1 MPSQGPPPSVGGK
14 DLSSFLPDE
23 SGSGGGTAS
32 LPNPAQMALFQENR
46 ERQARNAARAVRRQG
61 GEDGVSD
68 DEELGMLDGSDGASP
83 GQLDSQEPSAM
94 PAGMPSR
101 PRTPE
106 DDTDSLQLLRD
117 VMKMTP
123 NSRGIALKL
132 WNAGVDKRSGAGPR
146 AEATAGSGSKGSEN
160 ALITIDSEI
169 KTDLFAGRVVETPQE
184 LPALLRNGFH
194 LPLSMCTSEVM
205 TKMHK
210 HPEQVQYRK
219 MHDGKGIKRALIDI
233 AQWPDEQ
240 MLKPEDW
247 RDAWRNYFEIL
258 PAVCDDEI
266 VKRFSEHYMWLS
278 GQSDFN
284 RIFPVILAFDIDV
297 RRGYFLT
304 KKTFVVDS
312 KSYNDHFLKIRLEH
326 IEKGTRSTLPIPAAP
341 IAGSSQTLYRTPSH
355 SPDSRRPRRDGTAD
369 STAKP
374 FREGRASASTSMLC
388 LICGESGH
396 RASQCGRSTLSNGKP
411 AFTVWENKKLLAIST
426 RAEICL
432 TWNVQHADT
441 SAPSAVPTVMPL
453 RLSGASERE
462 RIITPYDADAF
473 ESILRTLGLLQRY
486 PFLPRKLRYGF
497 PIGDFAPLLRTFA
510 PSNHSSGSEHIDFI
524 RQYISEQVSLGR
536 MTGPYSQA
544 QVEHILGTFFV
555 SSPLAVV
562 PKAGSKKFRLVQNC
576 SYQDEFGVSVNS
588 QINSDDFPTKWG
600 TAAEVAEI
608 IVNAPSGAQAACL
621 DIDSAFRNLPIKP
634 AHKPFLVI
642 QCDPGNFYIDHVLP
656 FGVSSGTGVQGE
668 PMDAIV
674 NILGAHDIGPS
685 RKWVDDLITFR
696 FPVDQL
702 ATSDVRK
709 YAYGLADIFRI
720 TDPLGVPWHQTK
732 YSDYAS
738 RAVYSGFLWDLD
750 QRSVA
755 LPDEKHSKYL
765 AKLTAFI
772 ATAER
777 GRVSQRDAMSI
788 NGTLSHIT
796 FVYPHGRAFLTN
808 LCSFIASF
816 SNPYA
821 PRFAPHSV
829 LSDMKWWFSV
839 LNVPSIAR
847 SLASRGPLQDL
858 GIWVDASSSWG
869 IGIIVC
875 GEWSA
880 WHWQGPINTWKGQG
894 RDIGWAEMV
903 AVELAIR
910 TVDALG
916 YHDATILVR
925 GDNKGVEG
933 AFARGR
939 SHNFQVN
946 SSIRRAEVI
955 AMSLNILFIV
965 RYVNTKDN
973 LADPVSRGDP
983 TPSMSHRQPPFQ
995 LPEELVSFLVNV

>member
-1 MPSQGPPPSVGGK
+1 MPSQEPPPSVGGK

-32 LPNPAQMALFQENR
+32 LPNPAQIALFQENR

-68 DEELGMLDGSDGASP
+68 DEELGMLDGSDGTSP

-94 PAGMPSR
+94 PAGVPSR
-101 PRTPE
+101 HRTPE
-106 DDTDSLQLLRD
+106 SNTDDMQLLRD

-123 NSRGIALKL
+123 NTRGIALKL
-132 WNAGVDKRSGAGPR
+132 WNAGVEKRSGAGTR
-146 AEATAGSGSKGSEN
+146 TEAVGNGGKSSEN
-160 ALITIDSEI
+160 ALITIDSES
-169 KTDLFAGRVVETPQE
+169 KADLFAGRVIEMPQE

-240 MLKPEDW
+240 AMGPEEW

-258 PAVCDDEI
+258 PGVCDGEI
-266 VKRFSEHYMWLS
+266 VKRFSEHHMWLS
-278 GQSDFN
+278 EQSDFK

-304 KKTFVVDS
+304 KKTFVVGS

-326 IEKGTRSTLPIPAAP
+326 IEKGSRCALPIPAGP
-341 IAGSSQTLYRTPSH
+341 IVGSSQTPYRTPSH
-355 SPDSRRPRRDGTAD
+355 SPDSRRPRRDGAAD

-396 RASQCGRSTLSNGKP
+396 RASQCGRSTMSNGNP

-432 TWNVQHADT
+432 TWNVQHGR
-441 SAPSAVPTVMPL
+441 MPC
-453 RLSGASERE
+453 RGMYCPGTGGHRE
-462 RIITPYDADAF
+462 RIITPYDAEAF
-473 ESILRTLGLLQRY
+473 EYTLRMLGLFQRY
-486 PFLPRKLRYGF
+486 PLLPQKLHYGF
-497 PIGDFAPLLRTFA
+497 PIGDFNPLLRTFA
-510 PSNHSSGSEHIDFI
+510 PPNHSSGAEHIDFI

-544 QVEHILGTFFV
+544 QVEHILGSFFV

-608 IVNAPSGAQAACL
+608 IANAPAGAQAACL

-642 QCDPGNFYIDHVLP
+642 QCDPGDFYVDHVLP

-674 NILGAHDIGPS
+674 DILDANDIRPS

-696 FPVDQL
+696 FPTNQCSISG
-702 ATSDVRK
+702 AYE
-709 YAYGLADIFRI
+709 YALGLADIFRI
-720 TDPLGVPWHQTK
+720 TDPLGVPWHRTK

-738 RAVYSGFLWDLD
+738 CAIYSGFLWDLG

-755 LPDEKHSKYL
+755 LPEEKRAKYL

-772 ATAER
+772 ATVER
-777 GRVSQRDAMSI
+777 GRVLQRDAMSI

-808 LCSFIASF
+808 LCSFIAAF
-816 SNPYA
+816 TNRYA
-821 PRFAPHSV
+821 PRFAPSSV
-829 LSDMKWWFSV
+829 LSDMKWWLHI
-839 LNVPSIAR
+839 LNVPNITR
-847 SLASRGPLQDL
+847 SLTPRGPLQDL

-869 IGIIVC
+869 IGIIIS

-880 WHWQGPINTWKGQG
+880 WRWRGEADAWKGDG

-903 AVELAIR
+903 AVELAVR
-910 TVDALG
+910 TIEALG
-916 YHDATILVR
+916 HRDATILVH

-939 SHNFQVN
+939 SRNHQVN
-946 SSIRRAEVI
+946 TSIRRTEVI
-955 AMSLNILFIV
+955 AMSLNILFII

-973 LADPVSRGDP
+973 LADSVSRGDP
-983 TPSMSHRQPPFQ
+983 NPSMSHRQLSFQ
-995 LPEELVSFLVNV
+995 LPAELAAFLTDV